1 MKWSFNVI
9 LIDSVA
15 IGLKA
20 VCDLLTVNQTNA
32 KKMGRIKKMGERGG
46 LVRQKA
52 GACVR
57 NSWFLVTVEPAS
69 V

>member
-1 MKWSFNVI
+1 M
-9 LIDSVA
+9 
-15 IGLKA
+15 GLK
-20 VCDLLTVNQTNA
+20 VICDLSTVNQTNA
-32 KKMGRIKKMGERGG
+32 KKMGHIKKMGEEGGG